1 MHQNIIDFWF
11 KEIDQSQWWVKDHAF
26 DTLIIE
32 RLSNIHNQAIN
43 CELFSWRET
52 SLGRLAE
59 VIILDQFSRNMY
71 RDTPRSF
78 AYDALTLGLSHSA
91 IAGGHDDELSTEM
104 RSFIYAFYA

>member
-32 RLSNIHNQAIN
+32 RLSNIHNQTIN

-59 VIILDQFSRNMY
+59 VIIFLEICIGTHHDLSLM
-71 RDTPRSF
+71 TP
-78 AYDALTLGLSHSA
+78 
-91 IAGGHDDELSTEM
+91 
-104 RSFIYAFYA
+104 